1 MQILLTAPPNVA
13 KYAAKN
19 PKKYPGI
26 AGIYSDPVG
35 QKLGSGGG
43 TVNVLVE
50 HYLRCKMQ
58 DGARG
63 ADPRCKMQDKAASQP
78 IQDTSCILDLAS
90 FSSWL
95 VTEKR
100 IIIHSDGQSRR
111 LPAYSTVGKSFI
123 PFPVFKWGRGQRI
136 DQTLFDVQRP
146 LLERILEGA
155 PAGMNT
161 MVAAGDA
168 LVWIDQF
175 REKIPQADV
184 VCIGIWAQPEV
195 AVKHGVF
202 VCPRNN
208 PGVLEY
214 MLQKPSLEA
223 LQSLTEQ
230 FLYLLDA
237 GIWLLSDRAVGVLCE
252 KSGTWNVGR
261 DTSHVSRDT
270 WHVTRAY
277 DLYSEFGSLLGARG
291 DGELSVAIVPLEGAE
306 FYHFGSN
313 ADLLKSTSALHNRV
327 MDQREIWHKKIKP
340 SPDIFVQNSRTG
352 IQFDNRHSSIWIE
365 NSDVPEGWKLHDHHI
380 ITGVPENR
388 WNIELKTGLCLDF
401 IPIGNKQ
408 YCIRTYGFGD
418 SFRGEA
424 SFEDTTWM
432 NEPFGQWFSARGF
445 TDKEIQRLSSGDIY
459 DCRMFPVL
467 DEGELSG
474 EFVQWL
480 VGEDR
485 EQGCEEVR
493 EGFRRK
499 WLRGKRLSA
508 GEIIG
513 QANLGRI
520 ADRRDSWVTGSL
532 EKLTENAKQSIFY
545 QLDLKRVAEEFKS
558 RDLKLPEEPKNDVG
572 LMNRIHDM
580 MFRSAYYETR
590 NDKLAKSYS
599 DKAFQLLRE
608 GMLEGIRG
616 KKLRPVMS
624 VKKDQILWGRS
635 PLRLDLAG
643 GWTDTPPYCILYGGS
658 VVNMAVE
665 LNGQPPI
672 QVYIRPT
679 DKPLI
684 TIHSIDLGLSEVVK
698 TYEDIE
704 RISKVGS
711 AFAIPKAALKLAGF
725 HPQYSSAVYKTLE
738 DQLKEFGGGLDISL
752 MVAVPKGSGL
762 GTSSVLAGT
771 ILAGLSDFCSLG
783 WDKHETAF
791 RTLLLEQ
798 ILTTGGG
805 WQDQF
810 GGLFEGVKLIE
821 SGAGLVQKPRIQWAP
836 DHLFSRPETSAM
848 ILLYYTGITRVAK
861 HILNDIVKGMFLNSS
876 AHLGILSEMKIHAR
890 DTYKAIQNHE
900 WEGLRAAIRHSWEL
914 NQRLDE
920 GTNPAEIEA
929 IVDKIKDL
937 MVSCK
942 LLGAGGGGYLMIF
955 AKDLG
960 ASQKIRAVLQENPP
974 NPRARVVDWGLSGSG
989 LEITKS

>member
-1 MQILLTAPPNVA
+1 
-13 KYAAKN
+13 
-19 PKKYPGI
+19 
-26 AGIYSDPVG
+26 
-35 QKLGSGGG
+35 
-43 TVNVLVE
+43 
-50 HYLRCKMQ
+50 MQ
-58 DGARG
+58 DGALR
-63 ADPRCKMQDKAASQP
+63 ADPGSR
-78 IQDTSCILDLAS
+78 IQDPRYPASCISDPAS
-90 FSSWL
+90 FSTWL
-95 VTEKR
+95 SREKR
-100 IIIHSDGQSRR
+100 LIIHSDGQSRR

-155 PAGMNT
+155 PVGMNT
-161 MVAAGDA
+161 LVAAGDA

-208 PGVLEY
+208 PGALEH

-252 KSGTWNVGR
+252 KSGAGILDSGSWILDPGSKMQ
-261 DTSHVSRDT
+261 DAGCEM
-270 WHVTRAY
+270 RAY
-277 DLYSEFGSLLGARG
+277 DLYSEFGSLLGVKG
-291 DGELSVAIVPLEGAE
+291 SGELSVAIVPIEGAE

-313 ADLLKSTSALHNRV
+313 SDLLKSTSSLHNRV

-352 IQFDNRHSSIWIE
+352 IRFDNRHSSIWIE

-380 ITGVPENR
+380 VTGVPKND
-388 WNIELKTGLCLDF
+388 WKLELPSGVCIDF
-401 IPIGNKQ
+401 VPVGKSGW
-408 YCIRTYGFGD
+408 CIRTYGFND
-418 SFRGEA
+418 VFRGTWNVMR
-424 SFEDTTWM
+424 DTWNGGRDTWNVIRDTLHVTRDTARWM
-432 NEPFGQWFSARGF
+432 NEAIEKWFVDRVF
-445 TDKEIQRLSSGDIY
+445 TEKEMKGVCVGDIY
-459 DCRMFPVL
+459 DFKLFPVVE
-467 DEGELSG
+467 EGELSG
-474 EFVQWL
+474 EFVQWMIS
-480 VGEDR
+480 GEGDFK
-485 EQGCEEVR
+485 QQ
-493 EGFRRK
+493 
-499 WLRGKRLSA
+499 WLKSKRLSA
-508 GEIIG
+508 GEIIRL
-513 QANLGRI
+513 ANLGRI
-520 ADRRDSWVTGSL
+520 WGGRDCWVTGSL
-532 EKLTENAKQSIFY
+532 ERLAENAKQSIFY
-545 QLDLKRVAEEFKS
+545 QLDLGWVAEEFKR
-558 RDLKLPEEPKNDVG
+558 RDLRLTEGQIQDAGCGMQDAGCRMQDLG
-572 LMNRIHDM
+572 LMNCIHEM
-580 MFRSAYYETR
+580 MFRSAYYDKK
-590 NDKLAKSYS
+590 NNKLAKSYS
-599 DKAFQLLRE
+599 DKAFALLRE
-608 GMLEGIRG
+608 GMLESIRG

-698 TYEDIE
+698 TYEDID

-836 DHLFSRPETSAM
+836 DHLFSRPETSSM

-900 WEGLRAAIRHSWEL
+900 WEGLRAAIKHSWEL

-920 GTNPAEIEA
+920 GINPAEIEA
-929 IVDKIKDL
+929 IVDRIKDL

-955 AKDLG
+955 AKDPD
-960 ASQKIRAVLQENPP
+960 ACQKIRAVLQ
-974 NPRARVVDWGLSGSG
+974 
-989 LEITKS
+989 